1 MNIHENTALL
11 DAFLDGET
19 TPEETAEVRAH
30 LADCPDCRAYVADAM
45 TLRAA
50 FPTEEDAELPA
61 DFAKNVM
68 AAVAKTPQPRPKK
81 QPWGK
86 VAAAAA
92 CVAVLLV
99 VQNHFAGGGVSGSS
113 MSSGNEAAVA
123 DTAAYSAAAPA
134 AGAAED
140 DSVSY
145 EESAMVT
152 AEPNAKNATE
162 KGSAAAEHMDA
173 WVENGNVVF
182 AGTAQITQAQAD
194 ELLAEYD
201 GKPYFDADRPEA
213 GVIGTGYAME
223 QADFEK
229 ILEALDIPWEAEA
242 NPQRT
247 TELYCIVVT
256 ADED

>member
-92 CVAVLLV
+92 CVAVLLL
-99 VQNHFAGGGVSGSS
+99 VQNHFA
-113 MSSGNEAAVA
+113 
-123 DTAAYSAAAPA
+123 
-134 AGAAED
+134 
-140 DSVSY
+140 
-145 EESAMVT
+145 
-152 AEPNAKNATE
+152 E
-162 KGSAAAEHMDA
+162 KDSAAAEHMDA